1 MELPRRWSIRR
12 GLYRALVTCALLVG
26 LFYLVPVEPEGTMPV
41 RLVRALL
48 TGLGAIVL
56 AVSIAQL
63 VGRLRRDEAGS
74 RPANLLVALFLGL
87 IVFALL
93 DYQVAVWR
101 SDQFVGLVTKT
112 DALYFAVI
120 TLATVGYGDVYAAG
134 QWARGLVIVQ
144 ILYNVAVLATG
155 GAALVDWLR
164 QHPGPPRGRGA
175 GTEPP

>member
-1 MELPRRWSIRR
+1 MELPRRRSIRR

-101 SDQFVGLVTKT
+101 SEVVFRRDRSSQGRQLS
-112 DALYFAVI
+112 I
-120 TLATVGYGDVYAAG
+120 RGSCLAG
-134 QWARGLVIVQ
+134 
-144 ILYNVAVLATG
+144 VAVTVMMSYLRKV
-155 GAALVDWLR
+155 ALGVAS
-164 QHPGPPRGRGA
+164 GS
-175 GTEPP
+175 